1 MPFDGN
7 GEDWVLIFTE
17 TIDGD
22 QLNFPVVDASQGI
35 LKALE
40 VLDESVAL
48 LQVEDSPK
56 ELQQIPEFLAVNS
69 QTVELGGVGFCR
81 KGVTMFEK
89 SLMSLENSGCGHRS
103 GRL

>member
-1 MPFDGN
+1 VPFDGLV
-7 GEDWVLIFTE
+7 EDWVLILPE
-17 TIDGD
+17 VIDGD

-48 LQVEDSPK
+48 LRVEDGPK

-69 QTVELGGVGFCR
+69 QTVEIGGAGFYR
-81 KGVTMFEK
+81 KGVTVFEK
-89 SLMSLENSGCGHRS
+89 SSMSLENSGCGDRS